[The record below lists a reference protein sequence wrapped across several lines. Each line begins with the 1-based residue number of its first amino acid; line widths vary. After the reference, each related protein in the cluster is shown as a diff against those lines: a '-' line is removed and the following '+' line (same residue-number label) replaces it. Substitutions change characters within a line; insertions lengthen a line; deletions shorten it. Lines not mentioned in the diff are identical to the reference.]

1 MEKILFLEGKFRE
14 KIWGGKRLR
23 EIYSYDI
30 PSDKTGEYW
39 AISDMGDM
47 SSIITNGEF
56 KGKSLEEVYKNH
68 KDLFGNP
75 KDATLPLLVKII
87 DANTDLSIQVHPD
100 DAMARELEDSR
111 GKTECWYI
119 LNEEPASIIYGLK
132 VDDKNE
138 AIKLIDERK
147 WDELLREVPAK
158 KGDFFFVEAGTV
170 HAIKKGSLILEI
182 QQASDI
188 TYRLYD
194 YDRRGDDGKLRDL
207 HIEESK
213 KAIKINKNKE
223 KIKEFEREG
232 LKGRVLTQNKYF
244 EVYEYKINGRS
255 EFIKDNPYSLWS
267 VVGGRGEILIDGKSY
282 EIKKGDFFILT
293 DEVKKFELRGE
304 ISLVESF
311 TVEDKTFA

>member
-47 SSIITNGEF
+47 SSVITNGEF
-56 KGKSLEEVYKNH
+56 KGKSLEEVYQNN

-75 KDATLPLLVKII
+75 KEATFPLLVKII

-100 DAMARELEDSR
+100 DVMAKELEDSR

-138 AIKLIDERK
+138 AIRLIDERK
-147 WDELLREVPAK
+147 WDALLREVPAK

-194 YDRRGDDGKLRDL
+194 YDRKDDNGKLRDL
-207 HIEESK
+207 HLEESK
-213 KAIKINKNKE
+213 KAIKIYKNKE
-223 KIKEFEREG
+223 KIEEFEREG
-232 LKGRVLTQNKYF
+232 LKGRILTRNKYF
-244 EVYEYKINGRS
+244 EVYEYKIEGIS
-255 EFIKDNPYSLWS
+255 EFEREKPYLLYS
-267 VVGGRGEILIDGKSY
+267 VVDGSGEIIIEDKSY
-282 EIKKGDFFILT
+282 EIEKGDFFILT
-293 DEVKKFELRGE
+293 NDVKKFDFKGDL
-304 ISLVESF
+304 SLVEAS
-311 TVEDKTFA
+311 TVSK

>member
-14 KIWGGKRLR
+14 KIWGGKGLR

-47 SSIITNGEF
+47 SSVITNGEF
-56 KGKSLEEVYKNH
+56 KGKSLEEVYQKH

-75 KDATLPLLVKII
+75 KEATFPLLVKII

-100 DAMARELEDSR
+100 DVMAKELEDSR

-119 LNEEPASIIYGLK
+119 LNEDPASIIYGLK
-132 VDDKNE
+132 VADKKE
-138 AIKLIDERK
+138 AIRLIDERK
-147 WDELLREVPAK
+147 WDELLREVPAR

-194 YDRRGDDGKLRDL
+194 YDRKDDDGKLRDL
-207 HIEESK
+207 HLEESK

-223 KIKEFEREG
+223 KIEEFEREG
-232 LKGRVLTQNKYF
+232 LKGRILTRNKYF
-244 EVYEYKINGRS
+244 EVYEYKIEGIS
-255 EFIKDNPYSLWS
+255 EFEREKPYLLYS
-267 VVGGRGEILIDGKSY
+267 VVDGSGEIIIEDKSY
-282 EIKKGDFFILT
+282 EIEKGDFFILT
-293 DEVKKFELRGE
+293 NDVKKFDFKGDL
-304 ISLVESF
+304 SLVEAS
-311 TVEDKTFA
+311 TVSE

>member
-47 SSIITNGEF
+47 SSVITNGEF
-56 KGKSLEEVYKNH
+56 KGKSLEEVYQKH

-75 KDATLPLLVKII
+75 KEATFPLLVKII

-100 DAMARELEDSR
+100 DVMAKELEDSR

-119 LNEEPASIIYGLK
+119 LNEDPASIIYGLK
-132 VDDKNE
+132 VADKKE
-138 AIKLIDERK
+138 AIRLIDERK
-147 WDELLREVPAK
+147 WDELLREVPAR

-194 YDRRGDDGKLRDL
+194 YDRKDDDGKLRDL
-207 HIEESK
+207 HLEESK

-223 KIKEFEREG
+223 KIEEFEREG
-232 LKGRVLTQNKYF
+232 LKGRILTRNKYF
-244 EVYEYKINGRS
+244 EVYEYKIEGIS
-255 EFIKDNPYSLWS
+255 EFEREKPYLLYS
-267 VVGGRGEILIDGKSY
+267 VVDGSGEIIIEDKSY
-282 EIKKGDFFILT
+282 EIEKGDFFILT
-293 DEVKKFELRGE
+293 NDVKKFDFKGDL
-304 ISLVESF
+304 SLVEAS
-311 TVEDKTFA
+311 TVSE

>member
-47 SSIITNGEF
+47 SSVITNGEF
-56 KGKSLEEVYKNH
+56 KGKSLEEVYQKH

-75 KDATLPLLVKII
+75 KEATFPLLVKII

-100 DAMARELEDSR
+100 DVMAKELEDSR

-132 VDDKNE
+132 VADKKE
-138 AIKLIDERK
+138 AIRLIDERK
-147 WDELLREVPAK
+147 WDELLREVPAR

-194 YDRRGDDGKLRDL
+194 YDRKDDDGKLRDL
-207 HIEESK
+207 HLEESK

-223 KIKEFEREG
+223 RIEEFEREG
-232 LKGRVLTQNKYF
+232 LKGRILTRNKYF
-244 EVYEYKINGRS
+244 EVYEYKIEGIS
-255 EFIKDNPYSLWS
+255 EFEREKPYLLYS
-267 VVGGRGEILIDGKSY
+267 VVDGSGEIIIEDKSY
-282 EIKKGDFFILT
+282 EIEKGDFFILT
-293 DEVKKFELRGE
+293 NDVKKFDFKGDL
-304 ISLVESF
+304 SLVEAS
-311 TVEDKTFA
+311 TVSE

>member
-47 SSIITNGEF
+47 SSVITNGEF
-56 KGKSLEEVYKNH
+56 KGKSLEEVYQKH
-68 KDLFGNP
+68 RDLFGNP
-75 KDATLPLLVKII
+75 KEATFPLLVKII

-100 DAMARELEDSR
+100 DAMAKELEDSR

-147 WDELLREVPAK
+147 WDELLREVPAR

-194 YDRRGDDGKLRDL
+194 YDRKDDDGKLRDL
-207 HIEESK
+207 HLEESK
-213 KAIKINKNKE
+213 KAIKINENKE
-223 KIKEFEREG
+223 KIEEFEREG
-232 LKGRVLTQNKYF
+232 LKGRILTRNKYF
-244 EVYEYKINGRS
+244 EVYEYKIEGIS
-255 EFIKDNPYSLWS
+255 EFEREKPYLLYS
-267 VVGGRGEILIDGKSY
+267 VVDGSGEIIIDDKSY
-282 EIKKGDFFILT
+282 DIGKGDFFILT
-293 DEVKKFELRGE
+293 NDVKKFDFKGD
-304 ISLVESF
+304 ISLVEAS
-311 TVEDKTFA
+311 TVSE

>member
-1 MEKILFLEGKFRE
+1 MEKILFLEGKYRE

-30 PSDKTGEYW
+30 PSDNTGEYW

-56 KGKSLEEVYKNH
+56 KGKSLEEVYQKH

-75 KDATLPLLVKII
+75 KEATLPLLVKII

-100 DAMARELEDSR
+100 DTMARELENSR
-111 GKTECWYI
+111 GKTECWYV

-138 AIKLIDERK
+138 AIKLIEERK
-147 WDELLREVPAK
+147 WDELLREIPAK

-194 YDRRGDDGKLRDL
+194 YDRKDDNGKLRDL
-207 HIEESK
+207 HLEESK
-213 KAIKINKNKE
+213 KAIKINENKE
-223 KIKEFEREG
+223 EIEEFKIEG
-232 LKGRVLTQNKYF
+232 LKGRVLTL
-244 EVYEYKINGRS
+244 
-255 EFIKDNPYSLWS
+255 SL
-267 VVGGRGEILIDGKSY
+267 IHI
-282 EIKKGDFFILT
+282 
-293 DEVKKFELRGE
+293 
-304 ISLVESF
+304 
-311 TVEDKTFA
+311 

>member
-47 SSIITNGEF
+47 SSVIANGEF
-56 KGKSLEEVYKNH
+56 RGKSLEEVYQKH
-68 KDLFGNP
+68 RELFGNP

-100 DAMARELEDSR
+100 DAMASELEDSR

-132 VDDKNE
+132 VEDKNE

-194 YDRRGDDGKLRDL
+194 YDRKDDDGKLRDL
-207 HIEESK
+207 HLEESK
-213 KAIKINKNKE
+213 KAIKINENKE
-223 KIKEFEREG
+223 EIEEFKREG
-232 LKGRVLTQNKYF
+232 LKGRILSRNKYF
-244 EVYEYKINGRS
+244 EVYEYKIEGVS
-255 EFIKDNPYSLWS
+255 KFIKENPYSLYS
-267 VVGGRGEILIDGKSY
+267 VIDGRGEIIIDDKSY
-282 EIKKGDFFILT
+282 ELKKGDFFILT
-293 DEVKKFELRGE
+293 DAVKKFELKGRLS
-304 ISLVESF
+304 IVESHSL
-311 TVEDKTFA
+311 A

>member
-1 MEKILFLEGKFRE
+1 MERILFLEGKFRE

-47 SSIITNGEF
+47 SSVITNGEF
-56 KGKSLEEVYKNH
+56 KGKSLEEVYQNN

-75 KDATLPLLVKII
+75 KEATFPLLVKII

-100 DAMARELEDSR
+100 DVMAKEIEDSR

-138 AIKLIDERK
+138 AIRLIDERK
-147 WDELLREVPAK
+147 WDALLREVPAK

-194 YDRRGDDGKLRDL
+194 YDRKDDDGKLRDL
-207 HIEESK
+207 HLEESK

-223 KIKEFEREG
+223 KIEEFEREG
-232 LKGRVLTQNKYF
+232 LKGRILTRNKYF
-244 EVYEYKINGRS
+244 EVYEYKIEGIS
-255 EFIKDNPYSLWS
+255 EFEREKPYLLYS
-267 VVGGRGEILIDGKSY
+267 VVDGSGEIIIEDKSY
-282 EIKKGDFFILT
+282 EIEKGDFFILT
-293 DEVKKFELRGE
+293 NDVKKFDFKGDL
-304 ISLVESF
+304 SLVEAS
-311 TVEDKTFA
+311 TVSE

>member
-47 SSIITNGEF
+47 SSVITNGEF
-56 KGKSLEEVYKNH
+56 KGKSLEEVYQKH

-75 KDATLPLLVKII
+75 KEATFPLLVKII

-100 DAMARELEDSR
+100 DVMAKELEDSR

-119 LNEEPASIIYGLK
+119 LNEDPASIIYGLK
-132 VDDKNE
+132 VADKKE
-138 AIKLIDERK
+138 AIRLIDERK
-147 WDELLREVPAK
+147 WDELLREVPAR

-194 YDRRGDDGKLRDL
+194 YDRKDDDGKLRDL
-207 HIEESK
+207 HLEESK

-223 KIKEFEREG
+223 KIEEFEREG
-232 LKGRVLTQNKYF
+232 LRGRILTRNKYF
-244 EVYEYKINGRS
+244 EVYEYKIEGIS
-255 EFIKDNPYSLWS
+255 EFEREKPYLLYS
-267 VVGGRGEILIDGKSY
+267 VVDGSGEIIIEDKSY
-282 EIKKGDFFILT
+282 EIEKGDFFILT
-293 DEVKKFELRGE
+293 NDVKKFDFKGDL
-304 ISLVESF
+304 SLVEAS
-311 TVEDKTFA
+311 TVSE

>member
-47 SSIITNGEF
+47 SSVITNGEF
-56 KGKSLEEVYKNH
+56 KGKSLEEVYQKH

-75 KDATLPLLVKII
+75 KEATFPLLVKII

-100 DAMARELEDSR
+100 DVMAKELENSR

-119 LNEEPASIIYGLK
+119 LNEDPASIIYGLK
-132 VDDKNE
+132 VADKKE
-138 AIKLIDERK
+138 AIRLIDERK
-147 WDELLREVPAK
+147 WDELLREVPAR

-194 YDRRGDDGKLRDL
+194 YDRKDDDGKLRDL
-207 HIEESK
+207 HLEESK

-223 KIKEFEREG
+223 KIEEFEREG
-232 LKGRVLTQNKYF
+232 LKGRILTRNKYF
-244 EVYEYKINGRS
+244 EVYEYKIEGIS
-255 EFIKDNPYSLWS
+255 EFEREKPYLLYS
-267 VVGGRGEILIDGKSY
+267 VVDGSGEIIIEDKSY
-282 EIKKGDFFILT
+282 EIEKGDFFILT
-293 DEVKKFELRGE
+293 NDVKKFDFKGDL
-304 ISLVESF
+304 SLVEAS
-311 TVEDKTFA
+311 TVSE

>member
-47 SSIITNGEF
+47 SSVITNGEF
-56 KGKSLEEVYKNH
+56 KGKSLEEVYQKH

-75 KDATLPLLVKII
+75 KEATFPLLVKII

-100 DAMARELEDSR
+100 DVMAKELEDSR

-132 VDDKNE
+132 VDDKKE
-138 AIKLIDERK
+138 AIRLIDERK
-147 WDELLREVPAK
+147 WDELLREVPAR

-194 YDRRGDDGKLRDL
+194 YDRKDDDGKLRDL
-207 HIEESK
+207 HLEESK

-223 KIKEFEREG
+223 KIEEFERDGLKGRILTRNRYFEVNEYKIEGISEFERE
-232 LKGRVLTQNKYF
+232 K
-244 EVYEYKINGRS
+244 
-255 EFIKDNPYSLWS
+255 PYLLYS
-267 VVGGRGEILIDGKSY
+267 VVDGSGEIIIEDKSY
-282 EIKKGDFFILT
+282 EIEKGDFFILT
-293 DEVKKFELRGE
+293 NDVKKFDFKGDL
-304 ISLVESF
+304 SLVEAS
-311 TVEDKTFA
+311 TVSE

>member
-1 MEKILFLEGKFRE
+1 MEKILFLKGKFRE
-14 KIWGGKRLR
+14 KIWGGKKLR

-56 KGKSLEEVYKNH
+56 KGKSLEEVYQKH

-75 KDATLPLLVKII
+75 KDVTLPLLVKII
-87 DANTDLSIQVHPD
+87 DANNDLSIQVHPD

-132 VDDKNE
+132 VEDKNE
-138 AIKLIDERK
+138 AIRLIDERK

-194 YDRRGDDGKLRDL
+194 YDRKDDDGKLRDL
-207 HIEESK
+207 HLEESK
-213 KAIKINKNKE
+213 KAIKINENKE

-232 LKGRVLTQNKYF
+232 LKGRILSQNEYF
-244 EVYEYKINGRS
+244 EVYEYKIEGIS
-255 EFIKDNPYSLWS
+255 EFIKENPYRLYS
-267 VVGGRGEILIDGKSY
+267 VIDGRGEIIINDKSY
-282 EIKKGDFFILT
+282 ELKKGDFFILT
-293 DEVKKFELRGE
+293 DAVKKFEIKGE
-304 ISLVESF
+304 ISLIESY
-311 TVEDKTFA
+311 TVEHKTFS

>member
-47 SSIITNGEF
+47 SSVITNGEF
-56 KGKSLEEVYKNH
+56 KGKSLEEVYQKH

-75 KDATLPLLVKII
+75 KEATFPLLVKII

-100 DAMARELEDSR
+100 DVMAKELEDSR

-119 LNEEPASIIYGLK
+119 LNEDPASIIYGLK
-132 VDDKNE
+132 VADKKE
-138 AIKLIDERK
+138 AIRLIDERK
-147 WDELLREVPAK
+147 WDELLREVPAR

-194 YDRRGDDGKLRDL
+194 YDRKDDDGKLRDL
-207 HIEESK
+207 HLEESK

-223 KIKEFEREG
+223 KIEEFEREG
-232 LKGRVLTQNKYF
+232 LKGRILTRNKYF
-244 EVYEYKINGRS
+244 EVYEYKIVGIS
-255 EFIKDNPYSLWS
+255 EFEKEKPYLLYS
-267 VVGGRGEILIDGKSY
+267 VVDGSGEIIIEDKSY
-282 EIKKGDFFILT
+282 EIEKGDFFILT
-293 DEVKKFELRGE
+293 NDVKKFDFKGD
-304 ISLVESF
+304 ISLVEAS
-311 TVEDKTFA
+311 TVSE

>member
-47 SSIITNGEF
+47 SSFITNGEF
-56 KGKSLEEVYKNH
+56 KGKSLEEVYQKH

-75 KDATLPLLVKII
+75 KEATFPLLVKII

-100 DAMARELEDSR
+100 DVMAKELEDSR

-132 VDDKNE
+132 VDDKKE
-138 AIKLIDERK
+138 AIRLIDERK
-147 WDELLREVPAK
+147 WDELLREVPAR

-194 YDRRGDDGKLRDL
+194 YDRKDDDGKLRDL
-207 HIEESK
+207 HLEESK

-223 KIKEFEREG
+223 KIEEFERDGLKGRILTRNRYFEVNEYKIEGISEFERE
-232 LKGRVLTQNKYF
+232 K
-244 EVYEYKINGRS
+244 
-255 EFIKDNPYSLWS
+255 PYLLYS
-267 VVGGRGEILIDGKSY
+267 VVDGSGEIIIEDKSY
-282 EIKKGDFFILT
+282 EIEKGDFFILT
-293 DEVKKFELRGE
+293 NDVKKFDFKGDL
-304 ISLVESF
+304 SLVEAS
-311 TVEDKTFA
+311 TVSE